1 MSTPKDKF
9 VATAMDQGLRCA
21 GLVEFGGLEAEPS
34 DPPLNLLRRK
44 VRETFPNM
52 TAYSEEEWLG
62 FRPTA
67 SDSLPL
73 IGEVRNCSIYAAFG
87 HHHIG
92 LTGGPKTGRMVA
104 DLISGRRP
112 NNDMSPYN
120 PNRFAKKGLNNHI
133 NRKG

>member
-1 MSTPKDKF
+1 MSTPKTI
-9 VATAMDQGLRCA
+9 VSAAMWVREMDQGLRCA
-21 GLVEFGGLEAEPS
+21 GVVEFGEPEAGPS

-44 VRETFPNM
+44 VRET
-52 TAYSEEEWLG
+52 
-62 FRPTA
+62 PTA

-73 IGEVRNCSIYAAFG
+73 IGEVGNSSVHAAFG

-104 DLISGRRP
+104 DLIAGRRP

-120 PNRFAKKGLNNHI
+120 PDRFAK
-133 NRKG
+133 RA